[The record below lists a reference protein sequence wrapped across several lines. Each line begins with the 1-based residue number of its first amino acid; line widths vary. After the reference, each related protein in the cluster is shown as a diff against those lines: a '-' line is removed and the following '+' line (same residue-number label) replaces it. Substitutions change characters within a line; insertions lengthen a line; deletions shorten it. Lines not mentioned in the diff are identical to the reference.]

1 MNLEGQVDRLEET
14 LVQVNVVNILVK
26 KAYSA
31 FDIHHSRVRAAQAAL
46 LKILELDDSSIF
58 EKARLA
64 MLNTAQETSMAVAE
78 SPFTRRASHVLDP
91 PQASPYSRARRSI
104 GAASS
109 VLDRRM
115 SRGRAILQPPF
126 SIRNTSNTDQNP
138 STDRDVSTR
147 FVLVRALRRILNS
160 RLPTLFILIFVL
172 LLQLIIFNIL
182 SVLIDKSTSV
192 VCLYIN
198 LQDSSML

>member
-14 LVQVNVVNILVK
+14 LVKVNVVNILVK

-31 FDIHHSRVRAAQAAL
+31 FDIHHSRVRAAQNAL

-91 PQASPYSRARRSI
+91 PQASPYSRARRSF

-115 SRGRAILQPPF
+115 SRGRAILHPPF

-138 STDRDVSTR
+138 STDREVSTY
-147 FVLVRALRRILNS
+147 VILVRTYTVLRRIVQRS
-160 RLPTLFILIFVL
+160 VLPKFLTFFLVFFTARWLQLSVCSILI
-172 LLQLIIFNIL
+172 
-182 SVLIDKSTSV
+182 
-192 VCLYIN
+192 Y
-198 LQDSSML
+198 